1 MFKTPIYGGKENKMI
16 VKISDNEAVEI
27 NIDEREYKM
36 LKMCE
41 SYNLDPFGSPNHL
54 LMVLVAKLWNY
65 IKEH

>member
-1 MFKTPIYGGKENKMI
+1 MI
-16 VKISDNEAVEI
+16 VKISSNEAVEI

-36 LKMCE
+36 LRMCE